1 MTTDDSV
8 DLITFVHP
16 ADGSVVPHEI
26 TEEALKAAVAV
37 FMGRN
42 IGPAAAASAWHTRD
56 HFTQLWVATAPQR
69 QKPMKYSEF
78 LATFQPPAASQ
89 RMDAAAQ
96 AWDDAQAA
104 AAKAVADRMPGAA
117 TDAWVFERVPTP
129 EKRKV
134 AAARRRAER
143 F

>member
-16 ADGSVVPHEI
+16 ADGSVVPFEI

-42 IGPAAAASAWHTRD
+42 IGPAVAASAWHTRD
-56 HFTQLWVATAPQR
+56 HFTQLWVATAPSR
-69 QKPMKYSEF
+69 QKPLGFGEW

-104 AAKAVADRMPGAA
+104 AAKAVKDRMPDAA
-117 TDAWVFERVPTP
+117 TDAWVFERVPTA
-129 EKRKV
+129 EKRQT
-134 AAARRRAER
+134 AAERRRGER